1 MYDFPKIFACF
12 VWFLY
17 MIMFFM
23 ISLITSLEHAVV
35 LQLPMAGRIIVENY
49 GTTYQMSHRSDDM
62 IGLIWQYFT
71 LVLMKIKSKNV
82 LLNWDRPMWNTCMS
96 LNNLNFKFKINNNFL
111 SKNVLQPSFTEWF
124 WDNCSDAPCIFSW
137 EMSWGL

>member
-17 MIMFFM
+17 MIMFCM

-35 LQLPMAGRIIVENY
+35 LQLPMAGKIIVENY

-96 LNNLNFKFKINNNFL
+96 LNNLNFKFKINNNLL
-111 SKNVLQPSFTEWF
+111 SKNVFQPSFTEWF
-124 WDNCSDAPCIFSW
+124 WHNCSDAPCIFSW

>member
-1 MYDFPKIFACF
+1 
-12 VWFLY
+12 
-17 MIMFFM
+17 MFCM

-35 LQLPMAGRIIVENY
+35 LQLPMAGKIIVENY

-82 LLNWDRPMWNTCMS
+82 LLNWDRPM
-96 LNNLNFKFKINNNFL
+96 
-111 SKNVLQPSFTEWF
+111 
-124 WDNCSDAPCIFSW
+124 
-137 EMSWGL
+137 